1 MNATNRAHPA
11 PAARRARDLLRD
23 PAVWAWVVVALLA
36 IFPAREALTRVRG
49 DEALTLVRDDTAP
62 RHAAGSQQ
70 RTGFLL

>member
-1 MNATNRAHPA
+1 MNTVNEDNALP
-11 PAARRARDLLRD
+11 PIRRARDLLRD